1 MKRDLQSPAPSRP
14 APLVQITEPRSS
26 KSNCLV
32 FEVETHLKGS
42 ALMPML
48 SRGLHRDQGLPRLK
62 TREDRIR
69 DDPNRI
75 SGVGIP
81 EGDSLWDRG
90 IPPVGSR
97 G

>member
-1 MKRDLQSPAPSRP
+1 MKRDFRSPAPSRP
-14 APLVQITEPRSS
+14 TSLVQITEPRSS

-32 FEVETHLKGS
+32 FEVETYLKGS

-62 TREDRIR
+62 TREDQTR
-69 DDPNRI
+69 DNANHI

-81 EGDSLWDRG
+81 ERDTLWDRG
-90 IPPVGSR
+90 IPPVG
-97 G
+97 